1 MKKSRN
7 DLRRHYSPDE
17 KIALLQRW
25 SESGLSTEEFAKLA
39 GVGGS
44 TLYLW
49 QQKQR
54 QQKQRQQN
62 QQAAQMA
69 IAPAAFVPV
78 RLRKPVRGATGV
90 KIQGAHGFIVVVER
104 GCDMDVLRMALEAIA
119 RCG

>member
-7 DLRRHYSPDE
+7 DLRRRYSLEE

-25 SESGLSTEEFAKLA
+25 SESGLSNEEFAKLA

-54 QQKQRQQN
+54 QQNQR
-62 QQAAQMA
+62 AAQVA

-78 RLRKPVRGATGV
+78 RLRKPASGATGV
-90 KIQGAHGFIVVVER
+90 KIQGTHGFIVVVER